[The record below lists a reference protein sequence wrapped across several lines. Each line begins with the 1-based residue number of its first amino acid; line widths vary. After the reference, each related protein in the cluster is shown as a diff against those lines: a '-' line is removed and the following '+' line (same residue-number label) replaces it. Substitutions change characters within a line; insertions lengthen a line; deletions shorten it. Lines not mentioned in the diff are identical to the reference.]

1 MSEKGGSSPLARGLL
16 QCLSAG
22 VGGCRIIPARA
33 GFTSRLVPRMGAYR
47 DHPRSRGV
55 YLFMQIWSSGDP
67 GSSPLARGL
76 REPISRKSLARRII
90 PARAGFTHGSR
101 PRGSGFGDHPRSRGV
116 YLIALS
122 ASICSNGSSPLARG
136 LRSRS
141 GDVELNAGIIP
152 ARAGFTSLR
161 AGWSALSWDHPR
173 SRGVYLTRWVMPR
186 IILGSSP
193 LARGLQSAMSLL
205 ALGHG
210 IIPARAGFTSRAM
223 CPPTIFTDHPRSRGV
238 YSCGSLES
246 QRTRTLPDPCCLHC
260 RPRVR
265 SAELR

>member
-116 YLIALS
+116 YDRMHALGS
-122 ASICSNGSSPLARG
+122 TGRGSSPLARG
-136 LRSRS
+136 L
-141 GDVELNAGIIP
+141 LNSPIRFDLFERIIP
-152 ARAGFTSLR
+152 ARAGFTITQWR
-161 AGWSALSWDHPR
+161 
-173 SRGVYLTRWVMPR
+173 
-186 IILGSSP
+186 
-193 LARGLQSAMSLL
+193 
-205 ALGHG
+205 
-210 IIPARAGFTSRAM
+210 
-223 CPPTIFTDHPRSRGV
+223 C
-238 YSCGSLES
+238 
-246 QRTRTLPDPCCLHC
+246 
-260 RPRVR
+260 
-265 SAELR
+265 